1 MKRILPLFYLI
12 LGLCGCAPQEYNYTA
27 PEYAEVDC
35 GEKYPEKQTIGVS
48 TVNLAYCLLPNQEF
62 CLDEF
67 RQIHWQMRE
76 LSGAIDY
83 LPDLLPFPGD
93 WEYSFTPMGYE
104 ELDRPSIK
112 IVTGASDCGIRI
124 KRDIWDKDGVNGNAL
139 LNMPVI
145 NPKKWNYFHVIIN
158 SLRTKGTERIRLV
171 WEFDIDDT
179 CLENIKFDKYG
190 HIDDG
195 TKVFF
200 NVSGITTVTDK
211 YGNNL
216 QDKPRGN
223 GNNQG
228 GGHGGE
234 LCHSFDPNDFP
245 CEPIRPTDPNDP
257 TMPFNEES
265 VQVDDECTRVF
276 IRGGSFEAV
285 KPIDNSSCYTDEEL
299 IDAIRRGKFTAIKAD
314 ESAPIPSI
322 MERSVYSNGSFDSN
336 IKWKKP
342 LVYKLVKTK

>member
-1 MKRILPLFYLI
+1 MKRILLLFILI
-12 LGLCGCAPQEYNYTA
+12 LGLSGCQYSDYDYKNPA
-27 PEYAEVDC
+27 YAKVDC
-35 GEKYPEKQTIGVS
+35 GEKYPEKQTIGVW

-93 WEYSFTPMGYE
+93 WENSFTPMGYE

-124 KRDIWDKDGVNGNAL
+124 KRDILDKDGVNGNAL
-139 LNMPVI
+139 KNMPVI
-145 NPKKWNYFHVIIN
+145 NPKTWNYFHVVIN
-158 SLRTKGTERIRLV
+158 SLRTKEKERIRLV
-171 WEFDIDDT
+171 WEFDVDDT
-179 CLENIKFDKYG
+179 CLENIKFDKFG
-190 HIDDG
+190 HIDNG

-200 NVSGITTVTDK
+200 NVSAITTVTDK
-211 YGNNL
+211 YGNDL

-223 GNNQG
+223 GNNHG
-228 GGHGGE
+228 GGNSGG
-234 LCHSFDPNDFP
+234 LTHYFDPNDFP
-245 CEPIRPTDPNDP
+245 CDPIRPTDPE
-257 TMPFNEES
+257 PFDGET
-265 VQVDDECTRVF
+265 VKVDDECTRVF

-314 ESAPIPSI
+314 ESAPIPSF